1 MKEELKLNQK
11 SNLTISSDDLILD
24 KLKEESVEKEISLN
38 SLVNQILRLHVD
50 WYSNASK
57 AGFLPIRR
65 ITIQKFLERYH
76 EDELYQIGLD
86 VAKETNKDLVLLMR
100 DKFDLE
106 NALHVFESW
115 MKASNYP
122 FKHIVTDRTHKII
135 VQHDMSTKW
144 SRYLSGV
151 FAGVLVLFG
160 VHDVDFDHTQC
171 TLVCIIKM

>member
-1 MKEELKLNQK
+1 MKGELKIGHK
-11 SNLTISSDDLILD
+11 SNLTISSDELMLGR
-24 KLKEESVEKEISLN
+24 LKQESVEKDLSLN
-38 SLVNQILRLHVD
+38 TLVNQILRLHVD

-65 ITIQKFLERYH
+65 IAIQKFLERFT
-76 EDELYQIGLD
+76 EDELYQIGKD

-122 FKHIVTDRTHKII
+122 YRHTITGNTHKFVIH
-135 VQHDMSTKW
+135 HDMGTKW
-144 SRYLSGV
+144 ARYLSGV
-151 FAGVLVLFG
+151 FAGVLELFG
-160 VHDVDFDHTQC
+160 ICDVEFDYTQC
-171 TLVCIIKM
+171 TLICILDM